1 MSLCITITIHI
12 RVDNRKFIMY
22 TDNRKFIV
30 YMDNRKFIVYTANR
44 KFNMYT
50 ANRKFNMYSIY
61 VLHAGKQHASAH
73 YKQAL
78 GDIHATDD

>member
-1 MSLCITITIHI
+1 
-12 RVDNRKFIMY
+12 MY

-30 YMDNRKFIVYTANR
+30 YTDNRKFTV
-44 KFNMYT
+44 YT

-78 GDIHATDD
+78 GDIHATDDQIIKELVGIVPNSSEFYMESYYGM